1 MRRAA
6 VVLCLLLVA
15 GCGTQERPYRPQ
27 EGGSPATDGARE
39 TPTGT
44 PTGPAEERLPEGTE
58 TVRIADGLKARIEW
72 PANPDPLLKVMV
84 DQYVGTR
91 KAVAE
96 RQSTYKSGLELDA
109 AVQASE
115 WVESFATE
123 KWSMRGTGRLYNL
136 RVSARFGK
144 GAQIDACV
152 DESGVRMVSTGT
164 GRAISPQPAW
174 LRTPYGQSVAARR
187 GADGVWRI
195 RSYVPSRER
204 CTR

>member
-6 VVLCLLLVA
+6 MVLCLLLAA
-15 GCGTQERPYRPQ
+15 GCGAQERPYRPQ
-27 EGGSPATDGARE
+27 EAPPPPAAAGTASA
-39 TPTGT
+39 TPRT
-44 PTGPAEERLPEGTE
+44 RLPSQPRTIQ
-58 TVRIADGLKARIEW
+58 VAAGLKARIEW

-96 RQSTYKSGLELDA
+96 RQRTYKEGLELDA

-115 WVESFATE
+115 WVESFARE
-123 KWSMRGTGRLYNL
+123 QWSMRGVGRLYNL
-136 RVSARFGK
+136 RVSARVGK

-152 DESGVRMVSTGT
+152 DESGVRMVSTRT
-164 GRAISPQPAW
+164 GKAVSPQPEW

-195 RSYVPSRER
+195 RTYVPSRER

>member
-1 MRRAA
+1 MRSAA
-6 VVLCLLLVA
+6 MVLCLLLAA
-15 GCGTQERPYRPQ
+15 GCAAPERPYRPR
-27 EGGSPATDGARE
+27 EGAPAGVASA
-39 TPTGT
+39 TPAA
-44 PTGPAEERLPEGTE
+44 PEERSSSGPETIE
-58 TVRIADGLKARIEW
+58 VADGLKARVEW

-96 RQSTYKSGLELDA
+96 RRRTYKDGLELDA

-115 WVESFATE
+115 WVESFAAE
-123 KWSMRGTGRLYNL
+123 GWSMRGVGRLYDL
-136 RVSARFGK
+136 RVSARVGK

-152 DESGVRMVSTGT
+152 DESGVRMVSTRT
-164 GRAISPQPAW
+164 GKAVSPQPEW

-187 GADGVWRI
+187 GDDGVWRI
-195 RSYVPSRER
+195 RTYVPSRER